1 MLIEKAEN
9 YRDSIVQLLSAA
21 KLPVEDLP
29 LSLDNFSVA
38 LNNKN
43 GVIGVVG
50 LEIYGNYALLR
61 SLAVEPEYRGR
72 GVANKLLGIAEGS
85 ALLNN
90 VKAIY
95 LITETTSVYFSQK
108 GYITVARIE
117 VPDEIKVSS
126 EFSYVCPVSAIV
138 MKKELN

>member
-29 LSLDNFSVA
+29 LLLDEFSIA
-38 LNNKN
+38 LNDNN
-43 GVIGVVG
+43 DVIGVVG
-50 LEIYGNYALLR
+50 LEVYGDYALLR
-61 SLAVEPEYRGR
+61 SLAVEPGYRGQ

-85 ALLNN
+85 ASLKS

-95 LITETTSVYFSQK
+95 LITETASVYFGQK
-108 GYITVARIE
+108 GYMTVPRIE

-126 EFSYVCPVSAIV
+126 EFSYVCPASAIV

>member
-9 YRDSIVQLLSAA
+9 YRDSIVQLLNAA

-38 LNNKN
+38 LNDEND
-43 GVIGVVG
+43 VIGVVG
-50 LEIYGNYALLR
+50 VEIYGDYALLR
-61 SLAVEPEYRGR
+61 SLAVEPDYRGK
-72 GVANKLLGIAEGS
+72 GVANKLLGIAERS
-85 ALLNN
+85 ASLNN

-95 LITETTSVYFSQK
+95 LITETASVYFSQK

-117 VPDEIKVSS
+117 VPDEIKGSS
-126 EFSYVCPVSAIV
+126 EFSYVCPASAIV

>member
-9 YRDSIVQLLSAA
+9 YRDSIIQLLSAA
-21 KLPVEDLP
+21 KLPFEDLP

-50 LEIYGNYALLR
+50 LEIYGDYALLR
-61 SLAVEPEYRGR
+61 SLAVEPEYRGQ
-72 GVANKLLGIAEGS
+72 GVAERLLSIVEGS
-85 ALLNN
+85 ASLNK

-95 LITETTSVYFSQK
+95 LITETASVYFGRK
-108 GYITVARIE
+108 GYITVARTQ

-126 EFSYVCPVSAIV
+126 EFSYVCPASAIV

>member
-29 LSLDNFSVA
+29 LSLDNFSIA
-38 LNNKN
+38 LNDNN
-43 GVIGVVG
+43 DVIGVVG
-50 LEIYGNYALLR
+50 LEIYGDYALLR
-61 SLAVEPEYRGR
+61 SLAVEPGYRGQ

-95 LITETTSVYFSQK
+95 LITETASVYFGQK
-108 GYITVARIE
+108 GYMTVARIE

-126 EFSYVCPVSAIV
+126 EFSYVCPASAIV

>member
-9 YRDSIVQLLSAA
+9 YRDSVVQLLNAA

-38 LNNKN
+38 LNDEND
-43 GVIGVVG
+43 VIGVVG
-50 LEIYGNYALLR
+50 VEIYGDYALLR
-61 SLAVEPEYRGR
+61 SLAVEPEYRGQ
-72 GVANKLLGIAEGS
+72 GVAKRLLSITERS
-85 ALLNN
+85 ASLNN

-95 LITETTSVYFSQK
+95 LITETASVYFGKK
-108 GYITVARIE
+108 GYITVARTQ

-126 EFSYVCPVSAIV
+126 EFSYVCPASAIV

>member
-9 YRDSIVQLLSAA
+9 YRDSIVQLLSVA

-38 LNNKN
+38 LNDEKE
-43 GVIGVVG
+43 VIGVAG
-50 LEIYGNYALLR
+50 LEIYADYGLLR
-61 SLAVEPEYRGR
+61 SLAVKPEYRGQ
-72 GVANKLLGIAEGS
+72 GVANRLLSITERS
-85 ALLNN
+85 ASLNN

-95 LITETTSVYFSQK
+95 LITETASAYFGQK
-108 GYITVARIE
+108 GYITVARMQ

-126 EFSYVCPVSAIV
+126 EFSYVCPASAIV